1 MIFLLWW
8 NYRAYIISIDYTDWI
23 VVQCRPIRF
32 ERQRV
37 GRTRVWICQ
46 HKVMTGRDLLNQQIP
61 KKTIQKHHSFFEALF
76 ASHLLPVV
84 GVWSMPVCN
93 WLPVGLLGVWR
104 WPWCTPWI
112 WSRPGSSS
120 SQLRK
125 WSEPLQGSMSKPA
138 STHTTTAWVVKNP
151 RICCRIR

>member
-61 KKTIQKHHSFFEALF
+61 KKLFRSTILFLRPCLHLISYQSSAFEACRY
-76 ASHLLPVV
+76 ATDCR
-84 GVWSMPVCN
+84 WVC
-93 WLPVGLLGVWR
+93 WVCGGDPDA
-104 WPWCTPWI
+104 P
-112 WSRPGSSS
+112 PGSGQDQVPAPVSCAS
-120 SQLRK
+120 GRSRSRGQCPSQPQPTPPQRELLRIQ
-125 WSEPLQGSMSKPA
+125 EFVA
-138 STHTTTAWVVKNP
+138 E
-151 RICCRIR
+151 